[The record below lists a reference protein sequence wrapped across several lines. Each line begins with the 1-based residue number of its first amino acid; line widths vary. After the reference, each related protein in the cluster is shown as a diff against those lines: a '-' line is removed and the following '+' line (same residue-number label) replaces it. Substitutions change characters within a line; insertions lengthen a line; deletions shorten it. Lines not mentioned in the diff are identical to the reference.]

1 MRILHVIDSINVVQG
16 GPSVSVPALAG
27 AQAKLGHQVT
37 IACRDYGYL
46 GTMVKPEGVEIRSV
60 PSSCWTKGQ
69 GGWGCSFRRLVEEE
83 ARKADVVHNHGVWL
97 AANYYARKAANKA
110 GKPLVIS
117 TRGMVEDWSLGRS
130 KMRKRVAW
138 MLFERENLRS
148 AKLFHA
154 TSSSEAES
162 ISEALRRWKMVD
174 GRWEPPISDL
184 RSPIFPGPRIVVA
197 PNGVDV
203 PERIP
208 GREILEARF
217 PKLRGKEWVLF
228 MSRIH
233 PKKGIDLLLEA
244 WATALSQKGLGSLRE
259 GQGGMILVI
268 AGADLIGYGKE
279 VERMV
284 REKGL
289 GETVLM
295 TGHVDG
301 EVREA
306 LLGHSMFLVL
316 PSYSE
321 NFGLVV
327 AESLAAGR
335 PVLTTTGTPWGATR
349 SPIRMRIR
357 IKEDGSDESMNLEEN
372 GCGVI
377 CEVNGLKEALGRMLR
392 FSDDQ
397 LDEMGRKGKKMVTER
412 FSWKAAAETIVD
424 AYEKIGVRR

>member
-16 GPSVSVPALAG
+16 GPSVSVPALAE

-37 IACRDYGYL
+37 IACRDYAYL
-46 GTMVKPEGVEIRSV
+46 GPIVRVGGVEIRSV
-60 PSSCWTKGQ
+60 PSSRWTKGQ
-69 GGWGCSFRRLVEEE
+69 GGWGCSFRGLVEEE

-97 AANYYARKAANKA
+97 AANYYARRAANKA

-117 TRGMVEDWSLGRS
+117 TRGMLESWSLGRS

-138 MLFERENLRS
+138 WLFERENLRS

-154 TSSSEAES
+154 TAES
-162 ISEALRRWKMVD
+162 EVQSIQAVLRRLVEG
-174 GRWEPPISDL
+174 GRREVEGDCQ
-184 RSPIFPGPRIVVA
+184 PRIVVA

-208 GREILEARF
+208 NREVLEARF

-233 PKKGIDLLLEA
+233 PKKGIDLLLHA

-259 GQGGMILVI
+259 WRGGMILVI
-268 AGADLIGYGKE
+268 AGADLIGYGAE
-279 VERMV
+279 VERMI

-306 LLGHSMFLVL
+306 LLGNSMFLVL
-316 PSYSE
+316 PSHSE

-377 CEVNGLKEALGRMLR
+377 CEVNGLNEALGRMLR
-392 FSDDQ
+392 FSDEQ
-397 LDEMGRKGKKMVTER
+397 LDEMGRKGKKMVAER
-412 FSWKAAAETIVD
+412 FSWKSSAEKVTE
-424 AYEKIGVRR
+424 AYGELV